1 MLDFVKMDPRAGRP
15 ATIRQMFDE
24 IAPRYDLANRMLS
37 FGFDVLWRKQAVCEA
52 LARHPA
58 HILDVATG
66 TGDLAIALR
75 RRSQAAQIVGSDF
88 SAEMLAVARSK
99 SEQSGLSLDWVV
111 ADALKLPFPDA
122 SFEAVTTAFGFRN
135 FADPQLALAEFF
147 RVLAPGGRLVI
158 LEFPKPPGGPWGWAY
173 QAYLRSVLPLI
184 GGVVSGK
191 PSAYRYL
198 SRSVQG
204 FLAPEELLAMMGKV
218 GFIAHYRSLTGGI
231 AALHI
236 GDKTDA

>member
-1 MLDFVKMDPRAGRP
+1 MLDSLKMDPRARRP

-24 IAPRYDLANRMLS
+24 IAPRYDLANHLLS
-37 FGFDVLWRKQAVCEA
+37 FGLDRNWRVRAVGTA
-52 LARHPA
+52 LVHRPA
-58 HILDVATG
+58 QVLDVATG
-66 TGDLAIALR
+66 TGDLALALQQKAPWAR
-75 RRSQAAQIVGSDF
+75 VVGSDF
-88 SAEMLAVARSK
+88 SAQMLAIAKNK
-99 SEQSGLSLDWVV
+99 SGQMGLGVQWMV
-111 ADALKLPFPDA
+111 ADALHLPFADS
-122 SFEAVTTAFGFRN
+122 SFDTVTTAFGFRN

-158 LEFPKPPGGPWGWAY
+158 LEFPKPPAGLWGWAY
-173 QAYLRSVLPLI
+173 QAYLRSVLPLM
-184 GGVVSGK
+184 GGMVSGK
-191 PSAYRYL
+191 LSAYRYL

-218 GFIAHYRSLTGGI
+218 GFVAHYQSLTGGI